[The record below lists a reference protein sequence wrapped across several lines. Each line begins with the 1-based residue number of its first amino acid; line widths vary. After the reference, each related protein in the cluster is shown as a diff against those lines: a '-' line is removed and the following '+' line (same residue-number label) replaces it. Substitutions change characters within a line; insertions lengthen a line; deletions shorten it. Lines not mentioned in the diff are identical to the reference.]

1 MFVAKVIGNMVC
13 THKNDNLKGL
23 KLLIVQPV
31 DDQLTEKGKP
41 LVAIDTIGQSGEGDL
56 VYLAK
61 SRESSLPLNK
71 DLVPSDAGILGII
84 DYYNVTKRMEEL

>member
-1 MFVAKVIGNMVC
+1 MFVAKVIGNIVC
-13 THKNDNLKGL
+13 THKDDNLKGL

-31 DDQLTEKGKP
+31 DEGLQNKGKP
-41 LVAIDTIGQSGEGDL
+41 LVAIDTIGQSGEGEL

-61 SRESSLPLNK
+61 SKESSLPLNK

-84 DYYNVTKRMEEL
+84 DYYNVINRMEEK

>member
-1 MFVAKVIGNMVC
+1 MFVAKVIGNMIC
-13 THKNDNLKGL
+13 THKDENLKGL

-31 DDQLTEKGKP
+31 DDQLQDKGIP

-84 DYYNVTKRMEEL
+84 DYYNVKRMEEI

>member
-13 THKNDNLKGL
+13 THKDDNLKGL

-31 DDQLTEKGKP
+31 DENLVDKGKP
-41 LVAIDTIGQSGEGDL
+41 LVAIDTIGQSGNGDL

-61 SRESSLPLNK
+61 SKESSIPLNK
-71 DLVPSDAGILGII
+71 ELVPSDAGILGII
-84 DYYNVTKRMEEL
+84 DYYNVTK

>member
-1 MFVAKVIGNMVC
+1 MFAAKIIGHMVC
-13 THKNDNLKGL
+13 THKDDNLKGL

-31 DDQLTEKGKP
+31 DNQLQDEGKP

-61 SRESSLPLNK
+61 SKESSMPLNK
-71 DLVPSDAGILGII
+71 DLVASDAGILGII
-84 DYYNVTKRMEEL
+84 DYYNVTKRMEEI

>member
-1 MFVAKVIGNMVC
+1 MFVAKVIGNMIC
-13 THKNDNLKGL
+13 THKDKNLRGL

-31 DDQLTEKGKP
+31 DDQLQDKGKP

-84 DYYNVTKRMEEL
+84 DYYNVKRMEEI

>member
-1 MFVAKVIGNMVC
+1 MFVAKVIGNMIC
-13 THKNDNLKGL
+13 THKDDNLKGL

-31 DDQLTEKGKP
+31 DDQLQNKGKP

-84 DYYNVTKRMEEL
+84 DYYNVKRMEEV

>member
-31 DDQLTEKGKP
+31 DVQLNDKGKP
-41 LVAIDTIGQSGEGDL
+41 LVAIDTIGQSGAGDL

-61 SRESSLPLNK
+61 SRESSIPLNK
-71 DLVPSDAGILGII
+71 DLVASDAGILGII

>member
-1 MFVAKVIGNMVC
+1 MFVAKVIGNIVC
-13 THKNDNLKGL
+13 THKDENLRGL

-31 DDQLTEKGKP
+31 DDQLQDKGKP

-61 SRESSLPLNK
+61 SKESSIPLNK
-71 DLVPSDAGILGII
+71 ELVPSDAGILGII
-84 DYYNVTKRMEEL
+84 EYYNVNRMEEK

>member
-13 THKNDNLKGL
+13 THKDDNLKGL

-31 DDQLTEKGKP
+31 DEGMLDRGKP
-41 LVAIDTIGQSGEGDL
+41 LVAIDTLGQSGEGDL

-61 SRESSLPLNK
+61 SKESRFSPIRCW
-71 DLVPSDAGILGII
+71 DFGDF
-84 DYYNVTKRMEEL
+84 DYFNVTNEWRNNK

>member
-1 MFVAKVIGNMVC
+1 MFAGKVIGNMVC
-13 THKNDNLKGL
+13 THKADNLKGL

-31 DDQLTEKGKP
+31 DDQLKSRGKP

-61 SRESSLPLNK
+61 SKESSISLNK
-71 DLVPSDAGILGII
+71 ELVPSDAGILGII
-84 DYYNVTKRMEEL
+84 DCYYVNRMEE

>member
-1 MFVAKVIGNMVC
+1 MFVAKVIGNVIC
-13 THKNDNLKGL
+13 THKDDNLKGL

-31 DDQLTEKGKP
+31 DDQLKEKGNP
-41 LVAIDTIGQSGEGDL
+41 LVAIDTIGQSGAGDL

-84 DYYNVTKRMEEL
+84 DYYNVNRMEEK

>member
-1 MFVAKVIGNMVC
+1 MFAAKVIGNMVC
-13 THKNDNLKGL
+13 THKNENLRGL

-31 DDQLTEKGKP
+31 DDQLRDKGKP

-61 SRESSLPLNK
+61 SKESSIPLNK
-71 DLVPSDAGILGII
+71 ELVPSDAGILGII
-84 DYYNVTKRMEEL
+84 DYYNVEKRMEEK

>member
-1 MFVAKVIGNMVC
+1 MFVAKVIGNMIC
-13 THKNDNLKGL
+13 TLKDENLRGL

-31 DDQLTEKGKP
+31 DDQLQDKGKP

-84 DYYNVTKRMEEL
+84 EYYNVKRMEEI

>member
-13 THKNDNLKGL
+13 THKDDNLKGL

-31 DDQLTEKGKP
+31 DDQLKGKGKP
-41 LVAIDTIGQSGEGDL
+41 LVAIDTLGQSGEGDI

-61 SRESSLPLNK
+61 SKESSIPLNK

-84 DYYNVTKRMEEL
+84 DYYNVNRMEEK

>member
-1 MFVAKVIGNMVC
+1 MFVAKVIGNMIC
-13 THKNDNLKGL
+13 THKDDNLKGL

-31 DDQLTEKGKP
+31 DDQLKDKGKP

-61 SRESSLPLNK
+61 SRESSIPLNK
-71 DLVPSDAGILGII
+71 ELVPSDAGIMGII
-84 DYYNVTKRMEEL
+84 EYYNVNRMEEN

>member
-1 MFVAKVIGNMVC
+1 MFVAKVIGNMIC
-13 THKNDNLKGL
+13 THKDENLKGL
-23 KLLIVQPV
+23 KLLVVQPV
-31 DDQLTEKGKP
+31 DDQLQEKGKP

-71 DLVPSDAGILGII
+71 ELVPSDAGILGII
-84 DYYNVTKRMEEL
+84 DYYNVKRMEEL

>member
-31 DDQLTEKGKP
+31 DEGLQEKGKP

-71 DLVPSDAGILGII
+71 DLVPS
-84 DYYNVTKRMEEL
+84 